1 MVRCDTTAERKVL
14 HPLLQTPEEPTMKC
28 VSGVNNTLI
37 FNDTLLFSNCSK
49 ISVGHIHQL
58 AMVRGV
64 AGMVC
69 FVLCLA
75 TFLFELVYICRKK
88 ESSTLQRFF
97 VYLTFSSL
105 LYSAALSF
113 HLEHYFLYDQLIQ
126 CYVCEVV
133 GFFDQYNGSVQLMLT
148 LGIAVK
154 LFHKV
159 FSFCFPVCF
168 ERKKVTKGCLSR
180 HHFLLE
186 ALYVVIS
193 FALPCTVIW
202 FPFIV
207 TGPGDYGTEGAWCW
221 IQVLK
226 KNCDVSK
233 KGFLE
238 QLLLWYVPYVT
249 VSLLSLLCI
258 VAIVGFLICVCV
270 RRYNRKKVMVAIMD
284 ILLLLPFLIVF
295 CCVCIVE
302 VLLVILLRIDA
313 LKGHL
318 DTYAVWMS
326 YAIITPIGA
335 AIIPIAFFCYFL
347 RKKRH
352 AEPQKK
358 LQQVSRADAIVRPS
372 ERRSFNSH
380 TSQQERSN
388 FLSPRESQ
396 RTTKYGSM
404 DEYKP

>member
-1 MVRCDTTAERKVL
+1 
-14 HPLLQTPEEPTMKC
+14 MKC
-28 VSGVNNTLI
+28 VPGVNNTLV

-49 ISVGHIHQL
+49 ISVGRVHQL

-64 AGMVC
+64 TGMVC

-88 ESSTLQRFF
+88 KSSTLQRFF

-113 HLEHYFLYDQLIQ
+113 HLEHYFLYNQRIQ

-159 FSFCFPVCF
+159 FSVCF

-207 TGPGDYGTEGAWCW
+207 TGPGGYGTEGAWCW

-226 KNCDVSK
+226 KNCDVSN

-258 VAIVGFLICVCV
+258 AAIVGFLIYVCV
-270 RRYNRKKVMVAIMD
+270 RHYKKNWKKVVVAIMD
-284 ILLLLPFLIVF
+284 ILLLMPFLIVF
-295 CCVCIVE
+295 CCVCGVE
-302 VLLVILLRIDA
+302 VLLVVLLRIDA

-318 DTYAVWMS
+318 NTYAVWMS

-352 AEPQKK
+352 DAEPQK
-358 LQQVSRADAIVRPS
+358 LEQVSRGHATVRPS

-388 FLSPRESQ
+388 FLSPSDVGWETSTDSAVVIPKELGESR